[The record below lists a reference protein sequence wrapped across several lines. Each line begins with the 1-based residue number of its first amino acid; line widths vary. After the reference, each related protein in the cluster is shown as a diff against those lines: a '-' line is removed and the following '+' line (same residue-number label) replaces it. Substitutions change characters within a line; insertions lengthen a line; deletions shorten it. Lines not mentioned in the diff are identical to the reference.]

1 MAINL
6 THRPDLDDRV
16 ERLAA
21 QLGLSGHGKK
31 TAVIEKALKALEDQ
45 VGKCPSRSETRASLN
60 QFLEN
65 GPRLREEVLRQRP
78 DLKEPLSETL
88 QHDLYDE
95 RGIPR

>member
-1 MAINL
+1 MAINF
-6 THRPDLDDRV
+6 TNRPDLDNQV

-21 QLGLSGHGKK
+21 RLGLFGHGRK

-45 VGKCPSRSETRASLN
+45 VGQYPGQSEITASLN

-88 QHDLYDE
+88 QYDLYDA